1 MIRAATPLTIL
12 LFAAFALLLISV
24 ISVPII
30 KPITLAT
37 YGDVSY
43 GVFGYCVGNQC
54 SPIEIGYNPDTALKD
69 PTRTDFSLPSNARH
83 SLSSLLIIHP
93 IAAAFTL
100 VLMILAACS
109 HLHGPSNNPK
119 YLLGTLL
126 FALPTFLVTL
136 LAFLVDILLFIPH
149 LSWGGWLVLAA
160 TICILT
166 AGIMTCAMRRTVV
179 SRAAQKA
186 RIAVNAEMNGEA
198 FREQRAAAIAQRD
211 NSDYGSNNINNNN
224 SSTTAIGSSGS
235 PAPMMREPKIPE
247 FATFDVTRKPSTD
260 NDRTPLNPRGQ
271 TPQPNDLPAFPNP
284 DRAGGFNPN
293 IPRHPTPGDPE
304 NSDYNSALSR
314 QRSNHTVSSDGF
326 GPAASSFDRHGT
338 PPVPMMMGG
347 AGGPG
352 GRGGYPPR
360 GGPMMMRGRGGP
372 GGMGPRGGGFGPP
385 PQQLRG
391 GMRGGPG
398 GMGPRGGP
406 SFRGRGGPNGFYV
419 GGPNGS
425 MNSVEERPYIGPG
438 PPPIFMRPG
447 DQGPDFRGPSPGFE
461 SDNMYGPPPRGNEM
475 GFEQGGAYGP
485 PPRRPTIETPPVD
498 QGGPYGPPPRRP
510 TNEIPPPDNNMGYM
524 QAENPRYASPPPLP
538 IEQQQQQNTNNIRY
552 DAYEMDAA
560 PIMTTAD
567 PIGLAVGSQQRRT
580 PSPALQSPASK
591 YSQEEYVPPR
601 TAWAASGRETP
612 RQEGPVAELPVE
624 LPTQS
629 SPPQPTHPSSPP
641 RPRRSQDYYEDVDP
655 RFESPPNPTA
665 IPAIL
670 TPGYTPP
677 PTMALAEYPPDAR
690 EERAPPAQREPRSN
704 NNVAYQDPSG
714 SYEELQPGQRSP
726 AMSTSSHFTSISQR
740 GVNPRWQGEG
750 APSMPARDP
759 RRPRQ
764 QDQILASNPDFE
776 LPRVGGGVGGVS
788 GGGGGRGR
796 RGGFGY

>member
-43 GVFGYCVGNQC
+43 GVFGYCVGDQC
-54 SPIEIGYNPDTALKD
+54 SPIEVGYNPDTALKD

-119 YLLGTLL
+119 YLLATLL

-186 RIAVNAEMNGEA
+186 RIAVNAEMNGDV
-198 FREQRAAAIAQRD
+198 FREQRAAAIHQRD
-211 NSDYGSNNINNNN
+211 NQSDYGNN
-224 SSTTAIGSSGS
+224 STTAVGSS

-247 FATFDVTRKPSTD
+247 FATFDVTSHKTSTD

-271 TPQPNDLPAFPNP
+271 TPQPQQQQQQHNDLPAFPNP
-284 DRAGGFNPN
+284 ERPGGFNPN

-304 NSDYNSALSR
+304 NNQDFNQGLSR
-314 QRSNHTVSSDGF
+314 QRSNHTMNSDGF
-326 GPAASSFDRHGT
+326 GPASSFDRHGT

-347 AGGPG
+347 PG

-360 GGPMMMRGRGGP
+360 GGPMMRGRGGP

-385 PQQLRG
+385 RGPMGPPRG
-391 GMRGGPG
+391 GMG
-398 GMGPRGGP
+398 GMGPPRGGP

-425 MNSVEERPYIGPG
+425 MNSVEDRPYIGPG

-447 DQGPDFRGPSPGFE
+447 DQGPDFRGPSPGFDHG
-461 SDNMYGPPPRGNEM
+461 DNMYGPPPRGNEM
-475 GFEQGGAYGP
+475 NF
-485 PPRRPTIETPPVD
+485 D
-498 QGGPYGPPPRRP
+498 QGGSYGPPPRRP
-510 TNEIPPPDNNMGYM
+510 TNEIPPPENIGYI
-524 QAENPRYASPPPLP
+524 QPENPRYASPPPLP
-538 IEQQQQQNTNNIRY
+538 TEVQPNLNNNNNRY
-552 DAYEMDAA
+552 DAYEMDAS
-560 PIMTTAD
+560 PIVNMD
-567 PIGLAVGSQQRRT
+567 PVGLAAVGHPGQQRT

-601 TAWAASGRETP
+601 TAWAASGKESP
-612 RQEGPVAELPVE
+612 RPEGALAELPVE
-624 LPTQS
+624 LPTVN

-655 RFESPPNPTA
+655 RFESSPNPTG

-677 PTMALAEYPPDAR
+677 PTMALAEYPPDTR
-690 EERAPPAQREPRSN
+690 EERGGAPPAQREPRGNNSN

-750 APSMPARDP
+750 APNMPTRDP

-776 LPRVGGGVGGVS
+776 LPRAGGGGGGGGVSAV
-788 GGGGGRGR
+788 GGGRGR

>member
-12 LFAAFALLLISV
+12 LFAAFALLLVSIL
-24 ISVPII
+24 SVPII

-37 YGDVSY
+37 YQDVSY
-43 GVFGYCVGNQC
+43 GVFGYCVKDSC

-69 PTRTDFSLPSNARH
+69 PSKTDFTLPSNARH

-119 YLLGTLL
+119 YLLATLL

-149 LSWGGWLVLAA
+149 LQWGGWLVLAA

-186 RIAVNAEMNGEA
+186 RIAVNAEMNGEIY
-198 FREQRAAAIAQRD
+198 REQQAATIAA
-211 NSDYGSNNINNNN
+211 SYGNNN
-224 SSTTAIGSSGS
+224 STSAVGS
-235 PAPMMREPKIPE
+235 APLREPKLPE
-247 FATFDVTRKPSTD
+247 FATFDVSRKISTD

-271 TPQPNDLPAFPNP
+271 TPQPQNDLPVFPNP
-284 DRAGGFNPN
+284 TGPGGFDPN
-293 IPRHPTPGDPE
+293 VPRHPTPGGSE
-304 NSDYNSALSR
+304 FNSSLNR
-314 QRSNHTVSSDGF
+314 QRSNHTMNSDGF
-326 GPAASSFDRHGT
+326 GSAPSFDNRNGT
-338 PPVPMMMGG
+338 PPVPPVMMGG
-347 AGGPG
+347 G

-360 GGPMMMRGRGGP
+360 GGMRGRGGP
-372 GGMGPRGGGFGPP
+372 GMGPRGGGFGPP
-385 PQQLRG
+385 R
-391 GMRGGPG
+391 G

-406 SFRGRGGPNGFYV
+406 GMGPGPRGGGAFRGRGGPNGFYV

-447 DQGPDFRGPSPGFE
+447 DPGSDFDRRPGPGFE
-461 SDNMYGPPPRGNEM
+461 SENM
-475 GFEQGGAYGP
+475 YGP
-485 PPRRPTIETPPVD
+485 PPRRPTDEMQPPLDQRGQYGPPPRRPTNENPVD

-510 TNEIPPPDNNMGYM
+510 TNEAPVDLSFVHP
-524 QAENPRYASPPPLP
+524 ENPRYASPPPIP
-538 IEQQQQQNTNNIRY
+538 PQNSNRY

-560 PIMTTAD
+560 PIMQLD
-567 PIGLAVGSQQRRT
+567 PAGMAAVGGPHGQLRT

-601 TAWAASGRETP
+601 AAWSATKEPSRGDAENA
-612 RQEGPVAELPVE
+612 PVELPVE
-624 LPTQS
+624 LPTTA
-629 SPPQPTHPSSPP
+629 SPQIPQTTSPT
-641 RPRRSQDYYEDVDP
+641 RPRRSQDYYEDIDP
-655 RFESPPNPTA
+655 RFEQPTTSNPL
-665 IPAIL
+665 PAAL
-670 TPGYTPP
+670 TPGYIAP
-677 PTMALAEYPPDAR
+677 PTMAIAEYPPGAR
-690 EERAPPAQREPRSN
+690 GEDRPVAPPPREPRGNSSVN
-704 NNVAYQDPSG
+704 SSKKTPETINVYPNPSG

-740 GVNPRWQGEG
+740 GVNPRWPGDGGPPPPHGGQPGN
-750 APSMPARDP
+750 SS
-759 RRPRQ
+759 RRPPRQ
-764 QDQILASNPDFE
+764 PDAIIFANNPDFE
-776 LPRVGGGVGGVS
+776 LPTRGTKG
-788 GGGGGRGR
+788 GR

>member
-186 RIAVNAEMNGEA
+186 RIAVNAEMNGDA
-198 FREQRAAAIAQRD
+198 FREQRAAAINQRD
-211 NSDYGSNNINNNN
+211 NPSEYGNN
-224 SSTTAIGSSGS
+224 STTAVGSS

-247 FATFDVTRKPSTD
+247 FATFDVTSHKTSTD

-284 DRAGGFNPN
+284 ERPGGFNPN
-293 IPRHPTPGDPE
+293 IPRHPTPGDSGDSEFNP
-304 NSDYNSALSR
+304 ALSR
-314 QRSNHTVSSDGF
+314 QRSNHTMNSDGF
-326 GPAASSFDRHGT
+326 GPASSFDRHGT

-347 AGGPG
+347 AGG
-352 GRGGYPPR
+352 RGGYPPR
-360 GGPMMMRGRGGP
+360 GGPMMRGRGGP

-385 PQQLRG
+385 RG
-391 GMRGGPG
+391 GMGPRGGPG
-398 GMGPRGGP
+398 MGTRGGP

-425 MNSVEERPYIGPG
+425 LNSVEDRPYIGPG
-438 PPPIFMRPG
+438 PPPLFMRPG

-461 SDNMYGPPPRGNEM
+461 SDNMYGPPPRGNDM
-475 GFEQGGAYGP
+475 NFDQGGPYGP
-485 PPRRPTIETPPVD
+485 PPRRPTIETPPID

-510 TNEIPPPDNNMGYM
+510 TNEIPPPDNIGYI

-538 IEQQQQQNTNNIRY
+538 TEIQQNVNNNNNNRY

-560 PIMTTAD
+560 PIMTAE
-567 PIGLAVGSQQRRT
+567 PVGLAASGHPGQLRT

-601 TAWAASGRETP
+601 TAWAASGRESP
-612 RQEGPVAELPVE
+612 RPEGPLAELPVE
-624 LPTQS
+624 LPTTT
-629 SPPQPTHPSSPP
+629 SPPQPVHPSSPP

-655 RFESPPNPTA
+655 RFDNPPNPTA

-690 EERAPPAQREPRSN
+690 GERGAPPPQREPRS

-750 APSMPARDP
+750 APNLPNRDP
-759 RRPRQ
+759 RRPPRQ
-764 QDQILASNPDFE
+764 QDQILANNPDFE
-776 LPRVGGGVGGVS
+776 LPRVGGGVGG
-788 GGGGGRGR
+788 GGGGRGR